1 MHPRVYPRA
10 QWRALSQ
17 VKSALDVQEQGG
29 LVLRAYAV
37 QKGAVAKISARYN
50 PRTYPKV

>member
-1 MHPRVYPRA
+1 IRPGVYPRA
-10 QWRALSQ
+10 KRRAPSQ

-37 QKGAVAKISARYN
+37 QKGAVAKTSARYH
-50 PRTYPKV
+50 PGTYPRA